1 MQTAEQRAIIE
12 NIAEFQ
18 KTAGLSDA
26 AFAKHLPCS
35 ATTWSRLK
43 GDIYKGN
50 TDRKVAEVAK
60 AAQAYRE
67 AWQKNQTRNSRRRFY
82 EFTDFKAVFSAVRTA
97 QSRGQLAEEDK
108 LIVYCAPS
116 GWGKSHLA
124 AELEERYNARVV
136 TARESWRTSY
146 FSACASIARAVGV
159 RDKFRGAP
167 HAEEELIDYLTNHP
181 CVIVLNEV
189 EFFGRRTLNLIKTIL
204 NETTCSV
211 VMLAIPEFFSS
222 IKVLGGLHSAQL
234 LRRCVAVIPAGE
246 ITAAQASRFLAEE
259 FEITAD
265 LRPACR
271 ALAQAANKSPSGG
284 PGYGYK
290 LVARV
295 VESLAEEFD
304 KTAPPASD
312 DVMKAIAVYQQTLSL

>member
-1 MQTAEQRAIIE
+1 MQTPEQRSIIQG
-12 NIAEFQ
+12 IAEFQ
-18 KTAGLSDA
+18 QQAGLSDSN
-26 AFAKHLPCS
+26 FAKHLPCS
-35 ATTWSRLK
+35 STTWSRLK
-43 GDIYKGN
+43 GDNYKGN
-50 TDRKVAEVAK
+50 VDRKVTEVAK

-67 AWQKNQTRNSRRRFY
+67 AWQKNQSRNQRRRFY

-97 QSRGQLAEEDK
+97 MGRGQLLEEDK

-124 AELEERYNARVV
+124 SELEDRYSAKVV
-136 TARESWRTSY
+136 TARQSWRTSY

-159 RDKFRGAP
+159 REDFKGAP
-167 HAEEELIDYLTNHP
+167 HAEEALIAHLTNHP

-189 EFFGRRTLNLIKTIL
+189 EFFGRPTLNLIKTIL
-204 NETTCSV
+204 NETGCSV

-234 LRRCVAVIPAGE
+234 LRRCVAVISAGQ
-246 ITAAQASRFLAEE
+246 ITAAQAAKFLGEE
-259 FEITAD
+259 FDVTGD
-265 LRPACR
+265 LRTACR
-271 ALAQAANKSPSGG
+271 SLAQAANVSPSGG

-290 LVARV
+290 LLARV

-304 KTAPPASD
+304 RSAPPCAE
-312 DVMKAIAVYQQTLSL
+312 DVEKAITIYQQTLSL